1 MVKSSSD
8 FSSNTTI
15 DFYDANPLLSF
26 RPIRNKQVFL
36 CLVNLYIVTVRTI
49 GVHRPH
55 KMC

>member
-15 DFYDANPLLSF
+15 DSYDANPYSLLDL
-26 RPIRNKQVFL
+26 IRNKQVFL

-49 GVHRPH
+49 SVYHPH
-55 KMC
+55 H

>member
-15 DFYDANPLLSF
+15 DSYDANPYSLLDL
-26 RPIRNKQVFL
+26 IRNKQVLL
-36 CLVNLYIVTVRTI
+36 CIVNLYIVTVRTI

>member
-1 MVKSSSD
+1 MVKGTSD

-49 GVHRPH
+49 GVHHPH
-55 KMC
+55 NMC

>member
-1 MVKSSSD
+1 MVKSPSD

-15 DFYDANPLLSF
+15 DFYDTTPYSLLDLL
-26 RPIRNKQVFL
+26 RNKQVFL

>member
-1 MVKSSSD
+1 MVKNSSD

-15 DFYDANPLLSF
+15 DFYDAPLLSF
-26 RPIRNKQVFL
+26 RLIRNKQVFL

>member
-15 DFYDANPLLSF
+15 DFYDTNPLLSF

-36 CLVNLYIVTVRTI
+36 CLVNLCIITVRTI